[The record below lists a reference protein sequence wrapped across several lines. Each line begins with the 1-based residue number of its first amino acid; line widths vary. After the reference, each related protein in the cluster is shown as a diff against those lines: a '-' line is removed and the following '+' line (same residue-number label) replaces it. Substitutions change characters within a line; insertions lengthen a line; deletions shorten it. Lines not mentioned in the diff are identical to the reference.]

1 MVFANDLS
9 RRHFLAMHNDILLK
23 MALLVQCCNAI
34 FFSPLFSSIPFSTNS
49 INGAR
54 VQCYLELVVGFD
66 DIAQITKP
74 FLVPFLRGKRQD
86 KWPKPK
92 MTAKIKLYWDPN
104 FCKFCNGSN
113 KSFSDRLTC
122 SYWEHI

>member
-9 RRHFLAMHNDILLK
+9 RCHFLAMHNDILLK
-23 MALLVQCCNAI
+23 MALFVQCCNAI

-74 FLVPFLRGKRQD
+74 FLVPFLRGKRLD
-86 KWPKPK
+86 K
-92 MTAKIKLYWDPN
+92 
-104 FCKFCNGSN
+104 
-113 KSFSDRLTC
+113 
-122 SYWEHI
+122 